1 MTERWD
7 SRPGR
12 TRIPVLMMAQELGWA
27 GGLERD
33 ISKFARYV
41 APYGIAAHVACFR
54 GGGARWSEVE
64 AAGIPTLRIPF
75 TSFWSPSVLTAANAL
90 RRYIADY
97 DIRILHAFDAVTDLF
112 CVPVGRVLGI
122 RTLASQLWR
131 RSTLPRSTQLLLSVV
146 DRIANGL
153 FVNSYA
159 VARELTT
166 DWGVPE
172 KRIHVC
178 HNGFEPAEFHTSG
191 RQRPPLLAGASV
203 VIGTVA
209 VLREEK
215 NLALLLDAFLPVHAI
230 DPNAILLIVGDGP
243 MKPHLLRQAER
254 LGLGHRCLFR
264 EATPNPAD
272 WMRAIDV
279 FVLCSRSES
288 FPNALLEA
296 MACGC
301 CPVASRVGGTSELV
315 RHGETGLLF
324 DSGETGQLTESLSRL
339 ATDPD
344 FRSGLAKAAAQFV
357 HEHLTMNIAAERLS
371 DIYRQLL
378 GKEPE
383 LRRIKENVPLDLD
396 REHST
401 V

>member
-1 MTERWD
+1 MKEWRN
-7 SRPGR
+7 SGPGR
-12 TRIPVLMMAQELGWA
+12 ARTPVLMMAQELGW
-27 GGLERD
+27 GGGIERD

-41 APYGIAAHVACFR
+41 EVYGIDPHVACFR
-54 GGGARWSEVE
+54 SNGARWNEIE

-75 TSFWSPSVLTAANAL
+75 TSFKSPSVITGANAL
-90 RRYIADY
+90 RKYIAEK
-97 DIRILHAFDAVTDLF
+97 DIRILHAFDVPTNLF
-112 CVPVGRVLGI
+112 GVPIGRVLGI
-122 RTLASQLWR
+122 LTLASQLWQRKILR
-131 RSTLPRSTQLLLSVV
+131 RSAQRSLAVV
-146 DRIANGL
+146 DRIADGL

-159 VARELTT
+159 VARELATS
-166 DWGVPE
+166 WRVPE
-172 KRIHVC
+172 ERIHVC

-191 RQRPPLLAGASV
+191 RHRPPLVARASV

-215 NLALLLDAFLPVHAI
+215 NLALLLDAFFRVHAI
-230 DPNAILLIVGDGP
+230 DADAILLIVGDGP
-243 MKPHLLRQAER
+243 LKPDLVRHAQR
-254 LGLGHRCLFR
+254 LGLGDACLFR

-324 DSGETGQLTESLSRL
+324 DSGKTGQLTESLSRL
-339 ATDPD
+339 TIDAD
-344 FRSGLAKAAAQFV
+344 FRSRLAKAAARFV
-357 HEHLTMNIAAERLS
+357 HDHLTMNIAAERLS

-378 GKEPE
+378 GIGPE
-383 LRRIKENVPLDLD
+383 RQRIKETISLDPNA
-396 REHST
+396 EHLA